1 MKITVFNYNEKSF
14 EEKTVS
20 LDEGIRSKNLP
31 GVTWINLDG
40 FPDAPSAEK
49 LCQDFGWHQLILENL
64 LDTTQR
70 PKIEDFGTHC
80 YIVLK
85 MLSYEKDKL
94 TVEQVTFVVGA
105 NYVVTLQEKEFK
117 GDAFDPVR
125 KRIRSGYSRL
135 RKSGTD
141 YLTYRL
147 IDAIVDYYFS
157 VMEQMG
163 DKIEKAEIETINHP
177 GRASLSLIQ
186 KLRKEMIYLRKVIWP
201 AREVLNSMQRGES
214 PLIKEET
221 RRYLRDVYDHAVQ
234 VIDTIETYRDMLALM
249 LEIYLSSIS
258 NRLNEIMKTLTIFS
272 ALFMPLT
279 FLVGLY
285 GMNFKYLPEFEW
297 RYGYPMV
304 WVIIILTVIGM
315 LMFFRRR
322 KWI

>member
-1 MKITVFNYNEKSF
+1 MKITVFNYDEKNFS
-14 EEKTVS
+14 EKTIA
-20 LDEGIRSKNLP
+20 LDEISSTKNLL
-31 GVTWINLDG
+31 GITWINIDG
-40 FPDAPSAEK
+40 LPDAQAAEK

-85 MLSYEKDKL
+85 MLSYTKDKL
-94 TVEQVTFVVGA
+94 ASEQVTFVIGT
-105 NYVVTLQEKEFK
+105 NYVVTLQEKEFR
-117 GDAFDPVR
+117 GDVFDPVR
-125 KRIRSGYSRL
+125 KRIRSGFSRL
-135 RKSGTD
+135 RKCGVD

-147 IDAIVDYYFS
+147 TDAIVDYYFS

-163 DKIEKAEIETINHP
+163 DKIEKAEIETINRP
-177 GRASLSLIQ
+177 DKSSLSSIQ

-249 LEIYLSSIS
+249 LDIYLSSIS
-258 NRLNEIMKTLTIFS
+258 NRLNEIVKTLTIFS

-297 RYGYPMV
+297 RYGYLMV
-304 WVIIILTVIGM
+304 WGIIIAIIGGM
-315 LMFFRRR
+315 LIFFKRK